1 VVRRWQPRELRL
13 VSEFLAQEFASWPY
27 QTHVRL
33 GSIRPRVEGAFV
45 SDAEARMLGVFRRW
59 ADAIVF
65 LPDRLVLIEA
75 AIRPEPGDISKLE
88 LYERLI
94 PNTPE
99 LSDFAALP
107 VEKWLVYCIPDEL
120 LLVLAREKGIQ
131 VRYFRPAWVE
141 EYLAELYLRER
152 RAPHTPLE

>member
-1 VVRRWQPRELRL
+1 M
-13 VSEFLAQEFASWPY
+13 VSEYLAQTYPADPY

-33 GSIRPRVEGAFV
+33 GRIQPRMEGTYV
-45 SDAEARMLGVFRRW
+45 SEEEARMLGVFRRW

-99 LSDFAALP
+99 LAEHAGKP
-107 VEKWLVYCIPDEL
+107 VEKVLLYCMPDDL
-120 LLVLAREKGIQ
+120 LLTLAREHGIL
-131 VRYFRPAWVE
+131 VRYFRPPWIE
-141 EYLAELYLRER
+141 DYLKELYPREQ
-152 RAPHTPLE
+152 RAPYTPL